1 MKLSNIFKHLYF
13 QSNIYKNKRGEL
25 NDLRAEYGVLSRTLE
40 ILQSRDESLKAAI
53 SAVEAEKGISGYRD
67 TKQGNLNFE
76 FTSMLQELLIIS
88 LLQNDFLF

>member
-1 MKLSNIFKHLYF
+1 MVNEDWSWCISYII

-40 ILQSRDESLKAAI
+40 ILQSRDESLKAAL

-67 TKQGNLNFE
+67 TKQGKLTF
-76 FTSMLQELLIIS
+76 
-88 LLQNDFLF
+88 